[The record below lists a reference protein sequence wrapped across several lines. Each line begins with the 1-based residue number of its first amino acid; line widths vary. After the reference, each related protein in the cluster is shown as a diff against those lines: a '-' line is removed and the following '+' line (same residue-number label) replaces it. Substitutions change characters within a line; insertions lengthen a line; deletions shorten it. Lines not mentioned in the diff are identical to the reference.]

1 MKVKCCDCGCRKCGG
16 KENSPLTFLI
26 TPRKHLDPKQKIIT
40 DFFQPQTMTNY
51 IIKKNIENEKE
62 VEQIEEGMEQMEER
76 MV

>member
-1 MKVKCCDCGCRKCGG
+1 M
-16 KENSPLTFLI
+16 TFLS

-40 DFFQPQTMTNY
+40 DFFQPQTMPNY

-62 VEQIEEGMEQMEER
+62 VEQIEEGMEQIEER

>member
-1 MKVKCCDCGCRKCGG
+1 MKVKCCDYGCRKYGG
-16 KENSPLTFLI
+16 KEDSPLTFLS
-26 TPRKHLDPKQKIIT
+26 TPRKHLDPKQQIIT

-62 VEQIEEGMEQMEER
+62 VEQIEEGMERMEEH